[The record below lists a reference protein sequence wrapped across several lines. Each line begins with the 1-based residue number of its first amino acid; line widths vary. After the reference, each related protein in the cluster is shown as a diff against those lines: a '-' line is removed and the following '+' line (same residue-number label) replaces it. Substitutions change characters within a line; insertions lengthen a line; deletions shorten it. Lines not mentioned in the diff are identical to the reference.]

1 MAIAAMPG
9 PRIADR
15 EFLQDFKRAM
25 DEAENAAVTKMQS
38 VLIECGEAS
47 TEEITKCMENA
58 LYYFTEW
65 SERPCGAV
73 AAVKQVL
80 QAIEI
85 QNRNGQRLDP
95 LKLFECVPK
104 VRDAAV
110 LRLQWVSHPIG
121 NEGPYKDNLM
131 LLWPN
136 IPDDQYSYMMWSF
149 RKKVYEPFEEVLFP
163 GRVANIIRG
172 GPRPQRQR
180 PQRQRILGHGFV

>member
-1 MAIAAMPG
+1 MAFAAVPM
-9 PRIADR
+9 IVDR
-15 EFLQDFKRAM
+15 DFRQHFERAM

-38 VLIECGEAS
+38 VFVASCKAS
-47 TEEITKCMENA
+47 TEDITTCMRSA
-58 LYYFTEW
+58 LYYFTEFQ
-65 SERPCGAV
+65 RPCGAV
-73 AAVKQVL
+73 TAVKQVW

-85 QNRNGQRLDP
+85 QNGNDP

-136 IPDDQYSYMMWSF
+136 IPDDQHSYMMWSF

-172 GPRPQRQR
+172 EPRPRRQR
-180 PQRQRILGHGFV
+180 PQRQ